1 MRPPRPGHEPGT
13 WQAPAVL
20 LEAGLARSVPF
31 VRHAQLARPAYSFAA
46 QPGTGVR
53 NGHTLRTFNLELAAL
68 VEDSLRRG
76 ARPVVVGGDCSNLL
90 GCLVG
95 LRRAGGR
102 GVVHVDGHSDFV
114 HPGNFDLKG
123 ALATAAGMDL
133 ALATGRGEPLL
144 TAWPGVGGALVADA
158 DVVQLGERESDDPR
172 FYKDLADTQME
183 RMTVQWTLE
192 HGVDAALARAASHL
206 ERRGLERAWL
216 HLDLDILDERVM
228 PAVDSPGQPGLD
240 YAQLG
245 ALVRALLAT
254 GRVAGLDVAIYD
266 PDLDPE
272 RKHARAIVEMLA
284 RVLA

>member
-1 MRPPRPGHEPGT
+1 M
-13 WQAPAVL
+13 L
-20 LEAGLARSVPF
+20 LEAGLARSLPF
-31 VRHAQLARPAYSFAA
+31 VRRAQLARPAYSFAA

-53 NGHTLRTFNLELAAL
+53 NGQTLRTFNLELAAL

-114 HPGNFDLKG
+114 HPGNFDLTG
-123 ALATAAGMDL
+123 VLATAAGMDL

-144 TAWPGVGGALVADA
+144 TEWPGVGGALVTDA
-158 DVVQLGERESDDPR
+158 DVVQIGERETDDPQ

-206 ERRGLERAWL
+206 QARGLTRAWL

-266 PDLDPE
+266 PDLDPD

-284 RVLA
+284 KALA